1 MTIRY
6 TYTHSVTEGTTGYFS
21 CEPPAD
27 LSFERALALLEAA
40 PQDEFLHRHL
50 LRRCAALP
58 LADLEALA
66 PRALGGEK
74 ALAAL
79 LLECALLAPRLAPL
93 AKIFAPDAAARLCA
107 HSPLIHLR
115 RQQLEDR
122 ALHQAWN
129 EIFTANQT
137 RLCPM
142 PHPEDGDLPFPYA
155 GAAAGRAKP
164 VTVAHMCGQFPAPAG
179 EARLPARETAVLA
192 LERLEAHGLLAGPE
206 MRHEASLSP
215 IALLRS
221 WKLAADVR
229 SGALDYSLRGTAV
242 SYGRGLSLAAARAS
256 CLMEIVE
263 RASSYLSVN
272 GDELPRLARPARLV
286 RERFSRLR
294 DRAEALDPGALL
306 PDVPYRDEA
315 LHWIPAVAARDGRAV
330 LVPLQAVGLFC
341 NLDEPALFEAPG
353 STGLA
358 SGNTWE
364 EAKEAALTEILERD
378 AEAVTPYRRTLCF
391 ELRAERP
398 DLAALLED
406 YAARGIQIRFQVLT
420 SEFGMPCFACFVV
433 GGNGEVAR
441 ACGAGLDG
449 GRAALAALTETP
461 YPYPGGPPSGPGL
474 RGLPQRLLEKLP
486 VYDQGSA
493 AANSAL
499 LEQTLLANGC
509 EPLYVDLT
517 RADLRFPVLRA
528 LAPGLAAATTGEFG
542 RVNRR
547 LFANYL
553 KGENSS
559 CAKLSSRLE

>member
-1 MTIRY
+1 MTIHY
-6 TYTHSVTEGTTGYFS
+6 TYAHSATEGTTGYFS
-21 CEPPAD
+21 CEPAAD
-27 LSFERALALLEAA
+27 ISFERALALLESA

-50 LRRCAALP
+50 LRRCTALP

-66 PRALGGEK
+66 PRALRGEK

-79 LLECALLAPRLAPL
+79 LLECALLAPHLAPL
-93 AKIFAPDAAARLCA
+93 AQRFAPDAATRFCA
-107 HSPLIHLR
+107 SSPLIHLR
-115 RQQLEDR
+115 WRQLEDR

-129 EIFTANQT
+129 ELFAANQT
-137 RLCPM
+137 QLHPM
-142 PHPEDGDLPFPYA
+142 PHPEDSDLPFPYA
-155 GAAAGRAKP
+155 DADSDRAAP
-164 VTVAHMCGQFPAPAG
+164 VTLAQLCGQFRPPPG
-179 EARLPARETAVLA
+179 EARPPARETAALA
-192 LERLEAHGLLAGPE
+192 LERLEEHGLLAGQE

-221 WKLAADVR
+221 WKLAVSVR
-229 SGALDYSLRGTAV
+229 NGALDYSLRGTAT

-272 GDELPRLARPARLV
+272 GDELPQLARPARLV

-294 DRAEALDPGALL
+294 DRAEAIDPAALL

-315 LHWIPAVAARDGRAV
+315 LHWMPAAAARDGRAV

-364 EAKEAALTEILERD
+364 EAKESALTEILERD
-378 AEAVTPYRRTLCF
+378 AEATTPYRRTLCF
-391 ELRAERP
+391 ELCAQRP

-406 YAARGIQIRFQVLT
+406 YAARGIRIRFQSLT

-433 GGNGEVAR
+433 GNHGEVAR

-461 YPYPGGPPSGPGL
+461 WPYPNGPLSGPGL

-499 LEQTLLANGC
+499 LEQVLLANGC

-528 LAPGLAAATTGEFG
+528 LVPGLAATAPGAFG

-553 KGENSS
+553 KSS
-559 CAKLSSRLE
+559 